1 MCDLTSDSK
10 HIMKLFSV
18 TDEKISIY
26 IKHYKLLQT
35 KNKMTTKTT
44 TELLIQNKCIFRYS
58 LNCATWAINR
68 KVRRTPRLIA
78 SGAVHLSEVFF
89 RSELKD
95 GTCASSNSDT

>member
-35 KNKMTTKTT
+35 KNKITT

>member
-35 KNKMTTKTT
+35 KYKMT

>member
-35 KNKMTTKTT
+35 KNKN
-44 TELLIQNKCIFRYS
+44 NKKNNNIIIDSEQMYLS
-58 LNCATWAINR
+58 L
-68 KVRRTPRLIA
+68 
-78 SGAVHLSEVFF
+78 FF
-89 RSELKD
+89 KLCYL
-95 GTCASSNSDT
+95 GN